1 MNMFV
6 GLCLFVSVYDRYH
19 VFMSLIFWV
28 WEIGT
33 NGLFFFLIKLP
44 MCFCEEEKKEKRMK
58 KKKNGHWSESVNKK
72 ERKKKKE
79 EEHVKSKKV
88 VELSE
93 SVKKKGEKIK

>member
-1 MNMFV
+1 M
-6 GLCLFVSVYDRYH
+6 G
-19 VFMSLIFWV
+19 LIFWV

-33 NGLFFFLIKLP
+33 NDPSFFLIKLP

-79 EEHVKSKKV
+79 EEHMKSKKV
-88 VELSE
+88 VKLNE